1 MRVNDVVAEKQ
12 QITEAPAGMLAQVG
26 RKLGAK
32 ALGAIGFKGKAAELG
47 GKAEVGD
54 EANKLKTD
62 LRGYLGKTGGNPK
75 QIQGPQLAAFLKSKG
90 YPNMHLKDVQG
101 VMTPQQVD
109 QAILKAAQDAAAAEG
124 DPTVGQTAPAKTAST
139 GSAPK
144 TSGGGT
150 APGAASAPSGAAS
163 AAPAAS
169 TAAPTA
175 AAGVPPAL
183 LKKLTQLTAQQKKQL
198 AGML

>member
-1 MRVNDVVAEKQ
+1 MRVYDVVAEKQ
-12 QITEAPAGMLAQVG
+12 QINEAPAGMLAQVG

-54 EANKLKTD
+54 EANRLKTD

-90 YPNMHLKDVQG
+90 YPNMHLKNVQG
-101 VMTPQQVD
+101 VMTPKQVD

-124 DPTVGQTAPAKTAST
+124 DPTVGQTATAKST
-139 GSAPK
+139 GAGAAPK
-144 TSGGGT
+144 T
-150 APGAASAPSGAAS
+150 GASSAAPSAAS

-169 TAAPTA
+169 GSTPTA
-175 AAGVPPAL
+175 SAGVPPAL